1 MSDLEKQLEIFERRL
16 KRERAARKEAEH
28 ILEERGRE
36 LFYANKSL
44 RQAYENQEQVIE
56 ERTQALREARDEALR
71 ANRAKSSFLS
81 SMSHELRTPL
91 NAIIGYSQVLMMD
104 ELSED
109 QVDSI
114 REIETAGQ
122 HLLSLINE
130 ILDLSRV
137 EAGKMTLSI
146 EDVSLENI
154 FAESQS
160 LQKPIAERF
169 SIKVDYQPCS
179 FFVRADYTRLKQ
191 VLINLISNAIKYNR
205 DNGSVTVSAQTI
217 ENDFVR
223 IQIAD
228 TGPGIPEE
236 KHTGLFEPFN
246 RLGAETSGI
255 EGTGI
260 GLMITTQLTEMMGG
274 RVGFESKIDVGST
287 FWIDMPLSQQK
298 QAVEAEITATELEDM
313 SNRVEK
319 NNSKRILYIEDN
331 PANMRLMEQ
340 IIARNA
346 DYQLIKANEPVL
358 GLEMAEKESPD
369 LLLVDINLSVM
380 DGCEVLEN
388 HKSIPFTEHLSV
400 IAVTANAMKDNITQG
415 VEAGFDDYLT
425 KPLDVKS
432 LLSTIANF
440 ME

>member
-1 MSDLEKQLEIFERRL
+1 
-16 KRERAARKEAEH
+16 
-28 ILEERGRE
+28 
-36 LFYANKSL
+36 
-44 RQAYENQEQVIE
+44 
-56 ERTQALREARDEALR
+56 
-71 ANRAKSSFLS
+71 
-81 SMSHELRTPL
+81 
-91 NAIIGYSQVLMMD
+91 
-104 ELSED
+104 
-109 QVDSI
+109 
-114 REIETAGQ
+114 
-122 HLLSLINE
+122 
-130 ILDLSRV
+130 
-137 EAGKMTLSI
+137 
-146 EDVSLENI
+146 
-154 FAESQS
+154 
-160 LQKPIAERF
+160 
-169 SIKVDYQPCS
+169 
-179 FFVRADYTRLKQ
+179 
-191 VLINLISNAIKYNR
+191 
-205 DNGSVTVSAQTI
+205 
-217 ENDFVR
+217 
-223 IQIAD
+223 
-228 TGPGIPEE
+228 
-236 KHTGLFEPFN
+236 
-246 RLGAETSGI
+246 
-255 EGTGI
+255 
-260 GLMITTQLTEMMGG
+260 MITTQLTEMMGG

-369 LLLVDINLSVM
+369 LVLLDINLPGM
-380 DGCEVLEN
+380 DGFEVLEKLKTN
-388 HKSIPFTEHLSV
+388 PVTEHLPV